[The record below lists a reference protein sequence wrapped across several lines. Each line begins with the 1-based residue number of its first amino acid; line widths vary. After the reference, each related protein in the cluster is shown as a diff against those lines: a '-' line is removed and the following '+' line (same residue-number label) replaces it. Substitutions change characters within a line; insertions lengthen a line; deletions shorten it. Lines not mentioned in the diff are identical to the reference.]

1 MRIKFSINHCSETK
15 TSLWLLIYMYY
26 HLYLL
31 MDKTTLQNK
40 KKKITFKSLWTIV
53 KNTVKGF
60 SDDKVTRLSA
70 ALSYATIFS
79 FAPFTL
85 VIITIGAFFAQDIE
99 GKLFGELSQLLGTD
113 VAEVLQDVV
122 HKAEVANT
130 STITTIIGIG
140 VILFSA
146 TTIFTSIQESLNTIW
161 GIKPKPKKGWLK
173 LIKNRLLSFSVIIA
187 LGFILLVTMSASSI
201 IGLLNERLM
210 AFLPDQTVLLFKL
223 AGIILNIAF
232 TTLVFLLIFKV
243 LPDAKIK
250 YRDVTVGAVVTTI
263 LFLIGQYAI
272 SIYLSTSNIGSL
284 YGAAASILLLLVW
297 VYYSATIVYIGAE
310 FTKAWANELGSKI
323 YPDEYAVSTRT
334 IEILEDGPVKMDNK
348 KKIDNSSDKPHFG
361 DENNNN

>member
-1 MRIKFSINHCSETK
+1 M
-15 TSLWLLIYMYY
+15 
-26 HLYLL
+26 
-31 MDKTTLQNK
+31 NK
-40 KKKITFKSLWTIV
+40 EISHRRKKKITLKSLWTIL
-53 KNTVKGF
+53 KKTVQGF

-85 VIITIGAFFAQDIE
+85 VIITIGAFFAQDVE

-122 HKAEVANT
+122 HKAQVANT
-130 STITTIIGIG
+130 STLTTIIGIG

-187 LGFILLVTMSASSI
+187 LGFILLVTMSTSSI
-201 IGLLNERLM
+201 IGLLNDRLM
-210 AFLPDQTVLLFKL
+210 AYFPDQTVLFFKL
-223 AGIILNIAF
+223 IGIVLNIAF
-232 TTLVFLLIFKV
+232 TTLIFLLIFKV

-250 YRDVTVGAVVTTI
+250 YRDVTIGAIVTTI
-263 LFLIGQYAI
+263 LFLIGQYGI
-272 SIYLSTSNIGSL
+272 SIYLSTSKIGSL

-310 FTKAWANELGSKI
+310 FTKAWANELGGKI
-323 YPDEYAVSTRT
+323 YPDEYAVSTRI
-334 IEILEDGPVKMDNK
+334 IEVHEDGPVNNGNK
-348 KKIDNSSDKPHFG
+348 EEIDNTSNKPHFG
-361 DENNNN
+361 DEDNKN

>member
-1 MRIKFSINHCSETK
+1 MGKEISQH
-15 TSLWLLIYMYY
+15 
-26 HLYLL
+26 
-31 MDKTTLQNK
+31 K
-40 KKKITFKSLWTIV
+40 KKEITLKSLWTIL
-53 KNTVKGF
+53 KNTVQGF
-60 SDDKVTRLSA
+60 ADDKVTQLSA

-85 VIITIGAFFAQDIE
+85 VIITIGAFFAQDLE
-99 GKLFGELSQLLGTD
+99 GELFGELSQLLGTD
-113 VAEVLQDVV
+113 VAKVLQDVV
-122 HKAEVANT
+122 HKAQVANT
-130 STITTIIGIG
+130 STISTIVGIG

-146 TTIFTSIQESLNTIW
+146 TTIFISIQESLNTIW

-173 LIKNRLLSFSVIIA
+173 LIKNRLLSFSIIIA

-210 AFLPDQTVLLFKL
+210 TYFPDQMVILFKL
-223 AGIILNIAF
+223 IGIILNIAF

-250 YRDVTVGAVVTTI
+250 YRDVTIGAVVTTV
-263 LFLIGQYAI
+263 LFLIGQYGI
-272 SIYLSTSNIGSL
+272 SIYLSTSKISSL

-323 YPDEYAVSTRT
+323 YPDEYAVSTRI
-334 IEILEDGPVKMDNK
+334 IEIQEDGPVIMGTSKR
-348 KKIDNSSDKPHFG
+348 
-361 DENNNN
+361 

>member
-1 MRIKFSINHCSETK
+1 MLLGVDSKTDFFFMNVNINLS
-15 TSLWLLIYMYY
+15 
-26 HLYLL
+26 
-31 MDKTTLQNK
+31 
-40 KKKITFKSLWTIV
+40 KKKITLKSLWTIL
-53 KNTVKGF
+53 KKTIEGF
-60 SDDKVTRLSA
+60 SEDKVTRLSA

-85 VIITIGAFFAQDIE
+85 IIITIGAFFAQDLE
-99 GKLFGELSQLLGTD
+99 GKLFGGLSQLLGTD
-113 VAEVLQDVV
+113 VSNVLLEVV
-122 HKAEVANT
+122 HKAQVAET
-130 STITTIIGIG
+130 SLITTIVGIG

-187 LGFILLVTMSASSI
+187 LGFILLVTMSTTSI

-210 AFLPDQTVLLFKL
+210 MYLPDQTVILFKIV
-223 AGIILNIAF
+223 GIILNVGF
-232 TTLVFLLIFKV
+232 TTAVFLLIFKV

-250 YRDVTVGAVVTTI
+250 FRDVTIGAVVTTI

-272 SIYLSTSNIGSL
+272 SIYLSTSKIGSL

-334 IEILEDGPVKMDNK
+334 IEILEDESVGDK
-348 KKIDNSSDKPHFG
+348 KKQVIDKSSDNDK
-361 DENNNN
+361 NRK